1 MEKILIK
8 ESELTKLVEDIFNN
22 VVSES
27 LNKEILDC
35 IDNLQNLF
43 NKLKSNPKYTERS
56 IRLFTISR
64 PLVDELHKM
73 VE

>member
-8 ESELTKLVEDIFNN
+8 EYELTKLVEDIFNN